1 MAVMW
6 HPAPHKERWPRDPE
20 TGAGYAQAMPSLLR
34 HIQACNNTTL
44 PGDRLRLDLAGQPIG
59 WLRPALAETLVALGG
74 RIDGGGVTLDDPA
87 ALALMGRGLAERG
100 LCKWRNEA
108 FDVRDDA
115 GLVLTQIDRGA
126 LPLLGL
132 RAEGVHLNGL
142 VARADGLHVWLGRR
156 AAEKLLDPG
165 KLDHIV
171 AGGIPAGLDPAQTLA
186 KEAAEEAGLP
196 EALVA
201 GARYHGAIAY
211 TMERQE
217 GLRRDLL
224 HCYDLLLPEDVIPHP
239 VDGEVAGFELWP
251 IAAVLDA
258 VRQTDDFK
266 FNVNLVLIDLFL
278 RQGLVAEPEA
288 SALRAALA
296 AGS

>member
-1 MAVMW
+1 
-6 HPAPHKERWPRDPE
+6 
-20 TGAGYAQAMPSLLR
+20 MPSLLR
-34 HIQACNNTTL
+34 HIQACNNTIL
-44 PGDRLRLDLAGQPIG
+44 PGGRLRFVLGGHPAGWVRAGLAGT
-59 WLRPALAETLVALGG
+59 LAALGARLTG
-74 RIDGGGVTLDDPA
+74 EDVTLDDPA
-87 ALALMGRGLAERG
+87 ALPALGRGLAEHG
-100 LCKWRNEA
+100 LCRWRDEA
-108 FDVRDDA
+108 FDVRDAA
-115 GLVLTQIDRGA
+115 GAVLTQIDRGA

-142 VARADGLHVWLGRR
+142 VAAPDGLHMWLGRR
-156 AAEKLLDPG
+156 AADKLLDPG

-171 AGGIPAGLDPAQTLA
+171 AGGIPAGLDPAATLA

-196 EALVA
+196 ESLVT

-211 TMERQE
+211 TMERPE

-251 IAAVLDA
+251 IAAVLDT
-258 VRQTDDFK
+258 VRRTDAFK

-278 RQGLVAEPEA
+278 RQGLVAAPEA